1 MGRLTFAR
9 TRRADVAV
17 LSRNLELWPVFREVV
32 AGMEVLELETIKTP
46 LNVRDALRIVRHVL
60 VGKAS
65 VGYASMAAQLQ
76 RSGVKV
82 LMAVDQTS
90 QVVEELGRLL
100 PELRQVVIAHGS
112 IRADSL
118 RGHQIRHRH
127 HRVLCV
133 WGSSDIDAYSKV
145 ATEPVDARPI
155 GSLRNAD
162 HLRRQ
167 ALNVGRSPRHPL
179 LFISQY
185 SGKEEES
192 LTDNSKRVQIL
203 RALKSHV
210 HRYCLERG
218 VPLVVALRPP
228 VSAPHAPAQ
237 LSDETRHYKS
247 LFSGVQLSFTD
258 PSRPY
263 SSYIAS
269 DESDVTIGV
278 PSGSLTESFARGNKV
293 LMFRQDPTT
302 GGYYGFPIEGSWLL
316 TEPTYEEFAI
326 RLDALRAMRREEWA
340 ASCKR
345 EREYMVANADSDE
358 PIRLVRQ
365 LLERAVRGETI

>member
-112 IRADSL
+112 IRDGTIHL
-118 RGHQIRHRH
+118 MMTTKRENRI
-127 HRVLCV
+127 LCV
-133 WGSSDIDAYSKV
+133 WGQSDIDVYRRMV
-145 ATEPVDARPI
+145 EDPVETRAI
-155 GSLRNAD
+155 GSIRNAGY
-162 HLRRQ
+162 
-167 ALNVGRSPRHPL
+167 VRHTASAAPSAIQYPL
-179 LFISQY
+179 LLVSQF
-185 SGKEEES
+185 SSSDEGDS
-192 LTDNSKRVQIL
+192 SDHSKRGQIL
-203 RALKSHV
+203 RSLKRHTG
-210 HRYCLERG
+210 RYCAERG
-218 VPLVVALRPP
+218 VPLRIALRPA
-228 VSAPHAPAQ
+228 VSSLVSPLQ
-237 LSDETRHYKS
+237 RSEEVRHYVRV
-247 LFSGVQLSFTD
+247 FEGVQLSFTNPD
-258 PSRPY
+258 EPY

-278 PSGSLTESFARGNKV
+278 PSGSLTESFAR
-293 LMFRQDPTT
+293 
-302 GGYYGFPIEGSWLL
+302 
-316 TEPTYEEFAI
+316 
-326 RLDALRAMRREEWA
+326 
-340 ASCKR
+340 
-345 EREYMVANADSDE
+345 
-358 PIRLVRQ
+358 
-365 LLERAVRGETI
+365 